1 MTLFIVRRL
10 IQSAFVLLAV
20 SVVVFLAVY
29 AIGDPVELLVSPDAS
44 QAERQVMIERLGLD
58 RPLWSQYAVFLGN
71 MAQGDLGTSFVHG
84 VSAIELILE
93 RMPATLEL
101 VVLSLIIAVAI
112 GLPLG
117 MVAGLA
123 PGTRASRAIMTGSIF
138 GYSLPAFW
146 QGMMLIFVFA
156 VFLNW
161 LPAAGR
167 GDTASLLGVEV
178 SFLTADGW
186 SHLILPALNLALPNL
201 ALILRLA
208 ASGTAEA
215 RQQDYVRYARAK
227 GVRPGRIVRRHI
239 LRNILAPVITVVGI
253 EFGGLIAYSTITETV
268 FAWPGMGKLLI
279 DSVYQLDRPVVVA
292 YVMIATL
299 IFVVINLLV
308 DLAYA
313 LLDPRVELR
322 ERPA

>member
-117 MVAGLA
+117 MLAGLA
-123 PGTRASRAIMTGSIF
+123 PETRASRAIMTGSIF

-186 SHLILPALNLALPNL
+186 SHLILPAMNLALPNL

-308 DLAYA
+308 DLAYG